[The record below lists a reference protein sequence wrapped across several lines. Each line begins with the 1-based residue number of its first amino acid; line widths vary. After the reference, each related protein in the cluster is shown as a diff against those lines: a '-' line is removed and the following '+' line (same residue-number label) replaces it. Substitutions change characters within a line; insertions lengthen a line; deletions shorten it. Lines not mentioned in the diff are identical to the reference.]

1 MLKKIGLIV
10 VFLLAAILIFA
21 AFKPGDFHVQR
32 TVTIQAPPE
41 KIFPLIN
48 DFHNWPSW
56 SPFEKL
62 DRNMKRTLSGT
73 PSGQGTVYEW
83 EGNSQAGKGRMEI
96 TQSVPS
102 AKIAIKLD
110 FMKPMEGHDIAE
122 FTLQPKGNSTDV
134 TWALSGPLTYPG
146 KVMTVF
152 VSMDKMI
159 GDDFEAGL
167 ATMKTVAER

>member
-1 MLKKIGLIV
+1 MLKKIGLLV

-21 AFKPGDFHVQR
+21 AFKPGDFRIQR

-62 DRNMKRTLSGT
+62 DPNMKRTLSGT

-83 EGNSQAGKGRMEI
+83 DGNNQAGKGRMEI
-96 TQSVPS
+96 MQSVPS
-102 AKIAIKLD
+102 SKVAIKLD

-134 TWALSGPLTYPG
+134 TWGLSGPLTYPG

-159 GDDFEAGL
+159 GKDFETGL
-167 ATMKTVAER
+167 ANMKMVAEK